1 MNLSH
6 DINSMILNTFLK
18 RSKLARLSSQNL
30 TMAQFSNA
38 TDEFIYKFNKD
49 YESKHKTYE
58 DHFWSNK
65 MNLKGCSGPEEASSK
80 NDLDAFLGNKEVLEK
95 VRSVL
100 KQPDITSDQEK
111 ILKCFEKTL
120 LCYIVEDPAV
130 VELKNKIN
138 VLEAELA
145 CDRNQMELGYTNLDG
160 QFVKASS
167 VQLRNLVRT
176 SDNEALRK
184 SCLEGLRSIGPF
196 VAPKFVEIVKLRN
209 QVATMLGFEDL

>member
-1 MNLSH
+1 MQ
-6 DINSMILNTFLK
+6 NTFLK
-18 RSKLARLSSQNL
+18 RNKLVRFPLHSI
-30 TMAQFSNA
+30 MAQFSNS

-49 YESKHKTYE
+49 YELKHKTYE

-65 MNLKGCSGPEEASSK
+65 MNLQGCSGSEEASSK
-80 NDLDAFLGNKEVLEK
+80 NDLDAFLGNKEVLSK

-100 KQPDITSDQEK
+100 QQSDVTTEQKK

-120 LCYIVEDPAV
+120 LCYIIEDPAAI
-130 VELKNKIN
+130 ELKGKIN
-138 VLEAELA
+138 MLEAELA
-145 CDRNQMELGYTNLDG
+145 GDRNHMELGYTNLEG

-167 VQLRNLVRT
+167 VQLRNIVRT

-184 SCLEGLRSIGPF
+184 ACLEGLRSIGPF

-209 QVATMLGFEDL
+209 QLATMLGFEDL